1 MSDTNEVM
9 NNINVTEE
17 IAPALSADEKM
28 IQDGFNELLDAYMKS
43 NHRMKVD
50 RIKKA
55 FDFANQAHAGVKR
68 RSGEPYIMHPIAVAK
83 IVCCEMG
90 LGSTDR
96 KSVV

>member
-17 IAPALSADEKM
+17 TAPALSADEKM

-55 FDFANQAHAGVKR
+55 FDFK
-68 RSGEPYIMHPIAVAK
+68 
-83 IVCCEMG
+83 
-90 LGSTDR
+90 
-96 KSVV
+96 